1 MSFRKNKKSAT
12 RIAMIGQ
19 KHVPSR
25 EGGVEIVVWELARRL
40 RDRGYLVE
48 CYNRSGYHLHA
59 KDYEKIKGMPG
70 HYYSGI
76 RILTIPTFR
85 SSKLNAIVYS
95 TLATI
100 RALFGHYDVIH
111 YHAEG
116 PCLMLWLPKLFGIP
130 VVATIHGLD
139 WQRAKWGKLAS
150 RMLKAGERTAAKH
163 ADALYPVALAYRSR
177 EGHSLPD

>member
-1 MSFRKNKKSAT
+1 MSFRKNKKSTT

-100 RALFGHYDVIH
+100 RALFGQSYDSCASQVGRPS
-111 YHAEG
+111 APV
-116 PCLMLWLPKLFGIP
+116 PCSRRPCSRPLAPSRPARPSRSTTGRGR
-130 VVATIHGLD
+130 ATRPTL
-139 WQRAKWGKLAS
+139 
-150 RMLKAGERTAAKH
+150 
-163 ADALYPVALAYRSR
+163 RSSVT
-177 EGHSLPD
+177 G